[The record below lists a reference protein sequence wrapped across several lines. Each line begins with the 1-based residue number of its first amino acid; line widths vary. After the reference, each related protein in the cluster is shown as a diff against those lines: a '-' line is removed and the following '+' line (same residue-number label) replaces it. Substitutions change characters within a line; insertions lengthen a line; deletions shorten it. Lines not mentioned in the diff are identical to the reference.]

1 MNLEKL
7 GTERVNPNTIDIDE
21 CKTEEILKKINDE
34 DSKISKIVRDEIPNI
49 AKLIDATY
57 EAVKNGGRIIYVGAG
72 TSGRLGVLDASE
84 CPPTYGVSEEMVQG
98 IIAGGKD
105 AMFVAQEGAEDSLTL
120 PIEDLKEINV
130 SKKDFVI
137 GLAASGRTPYVVA
150 ALEYANE
157 IGAGTGSV
165 CCVTGG
171 EISKY
176 AKFPIEVNT
185 GPEVVTGSTR
195 MKAGSAQKMV
205 LNMISTAT
213 MIKLGKV
220 YRNYMVDLQP
230 TNLKLEK
237 RACSMIQKLL
247 DVNEDKAEELFNKS
261 GKNVKIALMM
271 SISNCEKESAE
282 VALNQVDGHLK
293 EALRILGKE
302 LVK

>member
-7 GTERVNPNTIDIDE
+7 GTERVNPNTINIDE
-21 CKTEEILKKINDE
+21 CKTEEILEKINNE
-34 DSKISKIVRDEIPNI
+34 DSKISGIIKDEIPNI

-57 EAVKNGGRIIYVGAG
+57 EAVKNGGRIIYIGAG

-120 PIEDLKEINV
+120 PITDLKNINL
-130 SKKDFVI
+130 SKKDFVV
-137 GLAASGRTPYVVA
+137 GLAASGRTPYVIA
-150 ALEYANE
+150 GLKYANE

-165 CCVTGG
+165 CCVSDG

-176 AKFPIEVNT
+176 AKYPIEVST

-195 MKAGSAQKMV
+195 MKAGTAQKMV

-237 RACSMIQKLL
+237 RACSMIQTLL
-247 DVNEDKAEELFNKS
+247 GVDESSALELFNKS

-271 SISNCEKESAE
+271 NISNCEKEHAE
-282 VALNQVDGHLK
+282 DALNKVDGHLK
-293 EALRILGKE
+293 EALKVLGKE